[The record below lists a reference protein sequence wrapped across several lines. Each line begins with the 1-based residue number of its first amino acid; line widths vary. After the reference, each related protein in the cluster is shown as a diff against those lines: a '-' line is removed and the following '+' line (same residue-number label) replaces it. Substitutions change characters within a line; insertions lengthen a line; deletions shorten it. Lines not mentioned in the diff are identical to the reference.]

1 MALLSITP
9 RSMLGE
15 CISQDS
21 PEKQKNCI
29 SIKKLALM
37 TIEAEK
43 SQDLQSAFW
52 ELKRVNG
59 VKFKSKSWQL

>member
-1 MALLSITP
+1 MS
-9 RSMLGE
+9 G